1 MLPLNLFMI
10 FLLKTR
16 IYVSIKRIIFFN
28 IFHDHLLLFTGL
40 DTFVNNCGVMV
51 FGESEWLTDNLID
64 YQINV
69 NLAGTIKLTKR
80 FLPLIRISKAR
91 VVNVT
96 SHCALRALP
105 GLSVYG
111 G

>member
-1 MLPLNLFMI
+1 
-10 FLLKTR
+10 
-16 IYVSIKRIIFFN
+16 
-28 IFHDHLLLFTGL
+28 
-40 DTFVNNCGVMV
+40 MV

-64 YQINV
+64 YQIDV

-80 FLPLIRISKAR
+80 FLPLIRIAKAR
-91 VVNVT
+91 VINVT
-96 SHCALRALP
+96 SHCALRSLP

>member
-1 MLPLNLFMI
+1 M
-10 FLLKTR
+10 
-16 IYVSIKRIIFFN
+16 V
-28 IFHDHLLLFTGL
+28 FTGL

-51 FGESEWLTDNLID
+51 FGESEWFTNNLIE

-69 NLAGTIKLTKR
+69 NLGGTIKLTKK
-80 FLPLIRISKAR
+80 FLPLIRRSKAR
-91 VVNVT
+91 VINVT

-111 G
+111 GKFMLKAFIFIFILFKFK

>member
-1 MLPLNLFMI
+1 MI
-10 FLLKTR
+10 
-16 IYVSIKRIIFFN
+16 I
-28 IFHDHLLLFTGL
+28 LLLSTGL

-64 YQINV
+64 YQIDV
-69 NLAGTIKLTKR
+69 NLSGTIKLTKR
-80 FLPLIRISKAR
+80 FLPLIRLSKAR
-91 VVNVT
+91 VINVT